1 MSDSRPEMCVGAIV
15 RHDDLLLLIR
25 RGTEPG
31 RGQWSLPGG
40 RVEFGE
46 SMADAVV
53 REVAEEAGL
62 EVICGAMVGWVERF
76 GPAHHFVIADF
87 AATPA
92 GATDLRAGTDA
103 DDAAWVPLTRV
114 TDFDLVD
121 GLATFLT
128 DHGVIDDA

>member
-1 MSDSRPEMCVGAIV
+1 MCVGAVV
-15 RHDDLLLLIR
+15 RHRDDVLLIK

-53 REVAEEAGL
+53 REVAEEAGI
-62 EVICGAMVGWVERF
+62 VVTCGAMVGWVERM
-76 GPAHHFVIADF
+76 GPTHHFVIADF
-87 AATPA
+87 AATPV

-103 DDAAWVPLTRV
+103 DDAAWVPLAGVR
-114 TDFDLVD
+114 DLDLVD
-121 GLATFLT
+121 GLADFLT
-128 DHGVIDDA
+128 AHGVIDA